1 MVHIEDTL
9 TIAAPP
15 DHVFAALRRMLEEP
29 DSATIISRAEDTMV
43 ADFATRAG
51 FFTFRTR
58 ERITFRPPD
67 RIDFEHIRG
76 PFRSCSESFILT
88 AVNQGTRIT
97 HTADFSLKLP
107 LLGDFIARTIVAPRF
122 RALVLEHLGQ
132 VKQRIEADTS
142 SARP

>member
-1 MVHIEDTL
+1 MLHIEDTL

-29 DSATIISRAEDTMV
+29 ESATIVTRAEDTLI
-43 ADFATRAG
+43 AEFATRTG
-51 FFTFRTR
+51 PFTFRTR
-58 ERITFRPPD
+58 EMITFRPPG

-76 PFRSCSESFILT
+76 PFKSCSESFILT
-88 AVNQGTRIT
+88 AVNQGTQVT

-107 LLGDFIARTIVAPRF
+107 LLGDLIGRAIAAPRF
-122 RALVLEHLGQ
+122 RAVVMEHLGQ
-132 VKQRIEADTS
+132 VKQKIEADIS

>member
-1 MVHIEDTL
+1 MVHIEDIL
-9 TIAAPP
+9 TINAQP

-29 DSATIISRAEDTMV
+29 ESATIVSRAEDTVV
-43 ADFATRAG
+43 ADFATRTG
-51 FFTFRTR
+51 LVTFRTQ
-58 ERITFRPPD
+58 ERITFRPPG

-76 PFRSCSESFILT
+76 PFKSCSESFILT
-88 AVNQGTRIT
+88 AVNQGTQVR

>member
-1 MVHIEDTL
+1 MVHIEDIL
-9 TIAAPP
+9 TINAPP

-29 DSATIISRAEDTMV
+29 ESATIVSRAEDTMV
-43 ADFATRAG
+43 ADFATRTG
-51 FFTFRTR
+51 FLTVRTR
-58 ERITFRPPD
+58 ETITFRPPG

-76 PFRSCSESFILT
+76 PFKSCSESFILT
-88 AVNQGTRIT
+88 AVDQGTQVT

-132 VKQRIEADTS
+132 VKQRIETNTS
-142 SARP
+142 SA

>member
-1 MVHIEDTL
+1 MLHIEDTL

-29 DSATIISRAEDTMV
+29 ESATIVSRAADTMV
-43 ADFATRAG
+43 ADFATKTG
-51 FFTFRTR
+51 LLTFRTR

-76 PFRSCSESFILT
+76 PFKSCSESFILS
-88 AVNQGTRIT
+88 AVNQGTQVR

-122 RALVLEHLGQ
+122 RALVLEHLRQ
-132 VKQRIEADTS
+132 VKQRIETNTS
-142 SARP
+142 SA